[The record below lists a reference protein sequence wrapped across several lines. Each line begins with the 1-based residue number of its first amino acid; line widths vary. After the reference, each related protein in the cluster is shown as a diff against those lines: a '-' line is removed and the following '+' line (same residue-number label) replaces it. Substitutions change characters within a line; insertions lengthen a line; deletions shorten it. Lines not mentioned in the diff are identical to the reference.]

1 MTSSLIFRRIFIL
14 VMCLGV
20 GHAAYADNVADI
32 IAQKQAQ
39 IVELQNQIDDVT
51 KQIADCNRQKKSWV
65 AVAVVGGIGTAG
77 TLAGAVFQGVKLNK
91 LKKSGAVEGSDTGG
105 EEK

>member
-1 MTSSLIFRRIFIL
+1 M
-14 VMCLGV
+14 VC
-20 GHAAYADNVADI
+20 ADNVADI

-39 IVELQNQIDDVT
+39 VIELQNKVDDIT
-51 KQIADCNRQKKSWV
+51 KQIAECNRQKKNWG

-91 LKKSGAVEGSDTGG
+91 LKKSGAVEDKTSEG
-105 EEK
+105 ESAQ

>member
-39 IVELQNQIDDVT
+39 IVELQAELDEVI
-51 KQIADCNRQKKSWV
+51 KKIAECNRQKKNWG
-65 AVAVVGGIGTAG
+65 AAAVVGGIGTAG

>member
-1 MTSSLIFRRIFIL
+1 MKRIFVVFL
-14 VMCLGV
+14 CLGICNSV
-20 GHAAYADNVADI
+20 YADNTADI

-39 IVELQNQIDDVT
+39 VIELQNKIDDIT
-51 KQIADCNRQKKSWV
+51 KQIAECNRQKKNWG
-65 AVAVVGGIGTAG
+65 AAAVVGGIGTAG

-91 LKKSGAVEGSDTGG
+91 LKKSGAVEVADTGG